1 MAEYQRLYFNDNLK
15 SVVIQRDKYGI
26 NNHSF
31 NKEFLEFS
39 KGLFIHK
46 LCKPFRPKTKG
57 KVERFNHYLK
67 NNFYEPLKSALKN
80 SGIELS
86 KELLNSNL
94 SEWLYEANSR
104 IHGTLKSKPCD
115 LLKDEVKY
123 LNKYH
128 EIVKPIKQ
136 RKERATLTSVLP

>member
-1 MAEYQRLYFNDNLK
+1 M
-15 SVVIQRDKYGI
+15 
-26 NNHSF
+26 
-31 NKEFLEFS
+31 
-39 KGLFIHK
+39 FIHK